1 MDSDLLDDDD
11 KNELRNIEK
20 RIFEATKAESS
31 KDFSGEWGGSLE
43 QNMKADTVIATKIRT
58 SFRIY
63 EKSTSNLAKEAFF
76 YFK

>member
-11 KNELRNIEK
+11 KNELRNIER
-20 RIFEATKAESS
+20 RIFTATKAESS

-63 EKSTSNLAKEAFF
+63 EKKTSNLAKEAFF